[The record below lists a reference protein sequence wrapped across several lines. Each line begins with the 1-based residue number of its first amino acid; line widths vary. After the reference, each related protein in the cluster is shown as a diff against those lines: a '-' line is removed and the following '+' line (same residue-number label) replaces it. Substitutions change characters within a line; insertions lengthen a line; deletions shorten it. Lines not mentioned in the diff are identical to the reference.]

1 MVVVQMRGGGTVR
14 RGDGWG
20 ILCVWEEDMG
30 MTRGKCFPRRRRR
43 RRYCYTGPVVD
54 EEGWDGLG

>member
-30 MTRGKCFPRRRRR
+30 MTGGKCFPRRRRR
-43 RRYCYTGPVVD
+43 YCYTGSVVD